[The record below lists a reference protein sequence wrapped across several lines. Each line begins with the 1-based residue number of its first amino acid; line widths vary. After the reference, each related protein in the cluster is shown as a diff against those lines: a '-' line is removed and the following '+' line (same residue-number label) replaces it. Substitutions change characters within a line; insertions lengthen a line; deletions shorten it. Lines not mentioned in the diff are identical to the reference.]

1 MCVGSIAVITV
12 LYQNGGCHVI
22 SNEERVSQ
30 YPTICDIVCLLRTSF
45 RDEVNLRPTVGVD
58 PLLVSGML
66 HVCTC
71 SLVFT
76 TIPLY
81 QSATTFP
88 QHLVITSKL

>member
-1 MCVGSIAVITV
+1 MICEIVYVLTRDFEMRPVCVCVCVDPCVLIPDEATVCVGVWV
-12 LYQNGGCHVI
+12 CGCW
-22 SNEERVSQ
+22 
-30 YPTICDIVCLLRTSF
+30 C
-45 RDEVNLRPTVGVD
+45 
-58 PLLVSGML
+58 ML

-81 QSATTFP
+81 ESSTTFP